1 MRLEFKFCKCL
12 KSHRLNKNKT
22 KRWNDEIDFQ
32 SWLLRKTE
40 KFVFFLIYMVT
51 ITFNSFMEMD
61 RFQVFVDQSSPIQG
75 NRSCTL
81 SPHMFMSKRELLA
94 EDTDSDRCDLVNIIS
109 SSTSL
114 YLKVAQLYGIWKWNI
129 K

>member
-1 MRLEFKFCKCL
+1 
-12 KSHRLNKNKT
+12 
-22 KRWNDEIDFQ
+22 
-32 SWLLRKTE
+32 
-40 KFVFFLIYMVT
+40 VFFLIYMVT

-81 SPHMFMSKRELLA
+81 SPNMFMSKRELLA

-114 YLKVAQLYGIWKWNI
+114 YLKVAQLYGIWK
-129 K
+129 